1 MAPFFRRN
9 REEKERSVERVV
21 EVKTVG
27 DIPPVVETR
36 KLTGDGE
43 LKEASVKA
51 YKYARDDFCR
61 YFGVSMQRGE
71 GNRHFF
77 IRLLRDIGVD
87 VPEEALVDSKA
98 LTTAIAES
106 QDRVDE
112 KSRPRYNAVR
122 KLVSIYLDFYETS
135 RFSSGEQI
143 SGEQL
148 VERLMDF
155 YNYLD
160 IMKLYFPDTGTGRG
174 GG

>member
-1 MAPFFRRN
+1 M
-9 REEKERSVERVV
+9 
-21 EVKTVG
+21 
-27 DIPPVVETR
+27 
-36 KLTGDGE
+36 
-43 LKEASVKA
+43 
-51 YKYARDDFCR
+51 YQCR
-61 YFGVSMQRGE
+61 GGE

-160 IMKLYFPDTGTGRG
+160 IMKLYFPDTGTGGRG
-174 GG
+174 GGG